1 MKQRLFAFCAAV
13 ALIVC
18 AWSGVGLLR
27 ERPGEAKPSAVPA
40 LSPVQ
45 ETQSATTL
53 AFFGDSTDPWCQP
66 FFQELEQWARGEGWE
81 LILYDCKGSAAAQR
95 GQAEDLLGTEQAR
108 WAVVRLVGDQDQRDE
123 LVERLDAAGVGVVV
137 LTGLADGDLPQGAR
151 CAVGP
156 DAQGAFTAAA
166 EYFSGAERVLV
177 LADLADD
184 PRIELARQTLEE
196 AGFQVPIPG
205 ASWGLE
211 QYAADYVNWVFVEYQ
226 GPVDGVVAFSRRGAL
241 GAKGALAG
249 NGARVLCLEAGEEAL
264 TDLALGRIDG
274 VVQLSGQETLSELER
289 VLTALNAGQSPKPQ
303 PVKVTICTEP

>member
-1 MKQRLFAFCAAV
+1 MKQRLFAFCAVV
-13 ALIVC
+13 ALMACV
-18 AWSGVGLLR
+18 WSGAGLLR
-27 ERPGEAKPSAVPA
+27 ERSGPSQPSVPA

-45 ETQSATTL
+45 ETQDAATL
-53 AFFGDSTDPWCQP
+53 AFFGSSTDPWCQP
-66 FFQELEQWARGEGWE
+66 FFQELEQWAGDEGWE
-81 LILYDCKGSAAAQR
+81 LIQYDCKGSAAAQQ
-95 GQAEDLLGTEQAR
+95 GQAEDLLRTEQAR

-137 LTGLADGDLPQGAR
+137 LTDLADGDLPQGAR

-156 DAQGAFTAAA
+156 DGQGAFAAAA
-166 EYFSGAERVLV
+166 EYFSGAGRVLV

-184 PRIELARQTLEE
+184 PRIEPARQTLED
-196 AGFQVPIPG
+196 AGLQVPVPG

-211 QYAADYVNWVFVEYQ
+211 QCAADYVNWVLEYQ
-226 GPVDGVVAFSRRGAL
+226 GPVDGVVAFSRVGAL

-249 NGARVLCLEAGEEAL
+249 KGAKVLCLESNEETLA
-264 TDLALGRIDG
+264 DLALGRIDG
-274 VVQLSGQETLSELER
+274 VVQISGQEALREVER